1 MVVISKE
8 DLVAFKKMEI
18 MSEISLLSEHTASF
32 KKNYGCSFD
41 QFNED
46 IKENEEDY
54 SSWDDSVEW
63 KAYEEKIN
71 ELHNLLETL
80 NAEDIE
86 IR

>member
-1 MVVISKE
+1 MVVVSKE

-32 KKNYGCSFD
+32 KKKYGCSFD
-41 QFNED
+41 QFNER
-46 IKENEEDY
+46 IRKSEEDY
-54 SSWDDSVEW
+54 SSWDDFIEW

-71 ELHNLLETL
+71 ELRNLLETL